1 MTDPHEKTNDIDI
14 IAAALHGDKQAVL
27 KYQLR
32 QISREIL
39 ENIFLELAQRHSLHE
54 EIDTYR
60 RQLLSLE
67 PRDGQPDDPM
77 LRKDRMKIQEQI
89 LSDAKEERVL
99 ELKTRDANAELK
111 REEREKEGALLETDL
126 KSKRLRDFDAS

>member
-1 MTDPHEKTNDIDI
+1 
-14 IAAALHGDKQAVL
+14 
-27 KYQLR
+27 
-32 QISREIL
+32 
-39 ENIFLELAQRHSLHE
+39 
-54 EIDTYR
+54 
-60 RQLLSLE
+60 
-67 PRDGQPDDPM
+67 M
-77 LRKDRMKIQEQI
+77 LRKDRIKIQEQI

>member
-1 MTDPHEKTNDIDI
+1 
-14 IAAALHGDKQAVL
+14 
-27 KYQLR
+27 
-32 QISREIL
+32 
-39 ENIFLELAQRHSLHE
+39 
-54 EIDTYR
+54 
-60 RQLLSLE
+60 
-67 PRDGQPDDPM
+67 
-77 LRKDRMKIQEQI
+77 MKIQEQI

>member
-1 MTDPHEKTNDIDI
+1 MTDTPKKEDDIDI
-14 IAAALHGDKQAVL
+14 IAAALHGDKQTVL
-27 KYQLR
+27 KHQLG

-39 ENIFLELAQRHSLHE
+39 ENLFLELAQKHSLHE
-54 EIDTYR
+54 EITEYC
-60 RQLLSLE
+60 RQRLALE
-67 PRDGQPDDPM
+67 PRDGQPDDPA

-89 LSDAKEERVL
+89 AANQREERSL

-111 REEREKEGALLETDL
+111 REEREKEGVLLDTEL